1 MLSCLLVAIALLIPL
16 VDLRPNVRF
25 KRLSAYDPAN
35 LLILTHP
42 KEVTVASAGGARH
55 YRPMV
60 NVVLAK
66 EARSTMIN
74 GKAVPLWLG
83 DGFVRIPKRPVV
95 STAQVIPNSAEQN
108 VEVRFGGGPRP
119 HFPYPRV
126 RAPFRRR
133 EFRSTTYPPVMVTL
147 GNGQTPSPR
156 KPFEAKQAA
165 VLMSKNPNMDALIVF
180 KKKKRPHFGRRMQ
193 RP

>member
-16 VDLRPNVRF
+16 VDLRPNVRL

-126 RAPFRRR
+126 RAPYRRR
-133 EFRSTTYPPVMVTL
+133 
-147 GNGQTPSPR
+147 
-156 KPFEAKQAA
+156 EAKQAA